1 MEVSSRANSDIIMG
15 EQIDRRFQLSHPFTF
30 RTGALALLAAAVSL
44 GPLTLAGQQTPSASA
59 KATPARTTAKAAAPK
74 PYTAPRTAWGD
85 PDLQGVY
92 TFATQT
98 PFQRPV
104 ALGEKDHYTEAEQK
118 EQEQKLKEKAKENI
132 ETNEHFSYNALWF
145 IGDQGRPTGRT
156 SLIVDPE
163 NGRLPPLTEHGQK
176 LRAEYLAM
184 VAAKRMGKTE
194 LTRTW
199 KDHTNYNQCISRPF
213 PRIIHEYNQG
223 VEILQSPGYVSIFYE
238 SMHDVRTIPLDGSP
252 HLDPSIRQWNGDPRG
267 HWEGNTLVVDTT
279 NFTDKQRSDDF
290 GGIPQGNMQLTERF
304 TRVDPNTV
312 SYVATVTDPTV
323 WTRPFTFVI
332 PWRADD
338 PSYKGPE
345 DLFEYACHEGNYRMM
360 EDTITGTRELLKQAG
375 KQ

>member
-1 MEVSSRANSDIIMG
+1 MSH
-15 EQIDRRFQLSHPFTF
+15 RFSF
-30 RTGALALLAAAVSL
+30 RTGALAVVAIAVSL
-44 GPLTLAGQQTPSASA
+44 GPLTLAGQQAA
-59 KATPARTTAKAAAPK
+59 ATSDKTAKKTAAPK
-74 PYTAPRTAWGD
+74 AYTPPRTAWGE

-145 IGDQGRPTGRT
+145 VGDQGRPTGRT

-199 KDHTNYNQCISRPF
+199 LDHTNYNQCISRPF
-213 PRIIHEYNQG
+213 PRITHEYNQG
-223 VEILQSPGYVSIFYE
+223 VEILQSPGYATIFYE
-238 SMHDVRTIPLDGSP
+238 SMHDVRVIPTDGSP
-252 HLDPSIRQWNGDPRG
+252 HLDSSIRQWNGDSRG

-290 GGIPQGNMQLTERF
+290 GGIPQGNMHLTERF

-312 SYVATVTDPTV
+312 SYVATVTDPEV

-360 EDTITGTRELLKQAG
+360 EDTITGTRELLKQAQAG